1 MGEVDLRAVCEWP
14 IAMEHRDRDAG
25 GPALDD
31 PLRNRKGTKYYLRVN
46 GRKKIG
52 LYPIEDRLG
61 RYFMAELGGR
71 QCRIDTPCFLR
82 KNKVGGGGP
91 DRTADPR
98 LMSSSEIISLAKKP
112 Q

>member
-1 MGEVDLRAVCEWP
+1 VKWIFEQYASGRSPWNIVTEMLEDLARTTHYEIEKARSIIYGLMGE
-14 IAMEHRDRDAG
+14 
-25 GPALDD
+25 
-31 PLRNRKGTKYYLRVN
+31 
-46 GRKKIG
+46 KKIG

-61 RYFMAELGGR
+61 RYFMAELAGR

-91 DRTADPR
+91 DRTADSR

>member
-14 IAMEHRDRDAG
+14 IAMEHRDRDG
-25 GPALDD
+25 GGSGSDD

-61 RYFMAELGGR
+61 RYFTAELPGDYGGLIPLIY
-71 QCRIDTPCFLR
+71 QGKIKVVAVTRIERVTRGL
-82 KNKVGGGGP
+82 
-91 DRTADPR
+91 
-98 LMSSSEIISLAKKP
+98 
-112 Q
+112 

>member
-1 MGEVDLRAVCEWP
+1 
-14 IAMEHRDRDAG
+14 
-25 GPALDD
+25 
-31 PLRNRKGTKYYLRVN
+31 
-46 GRKKIG
+46 
-52 LYPIEDRLG
+52 
-61 RYFMAELGGR
+61 MAELAGR